1 MCSDKLHQGGGVA
14 APVASKILAEV
25 LPYLEVSKDNVS
37 SEDIKVSVDVPNI
50 VGLTYKD
57 AKSVLKEVGL
67 EMVFRNE
74 EGENKISEDFVI
86 SNQVPSSGVQI
97 LEGGTIIVE

>member
-1 MCSDKLHQGGGVA
+1 
-14 APVASKILAEV
+14 
-25 LPYLEVSKDNVS
+25 
-37 SEDIKVSVDVPNI
+37 
-50 VGLTYKD
+50 
-57 AKSVLKEVGL
+57 
-67 EMVFRNE
+67 MVFRNE